1 MKLKHKNPP
10 VHIAIIMDGNGRWA
24 ENQGFSRIVG
34 HKKGVDSVKNIIRY
48 ADKIGIKY
56 LTLFTFSEE
65 NWNRPKLEVK
75 ALMKLLN
82 TVIKDEINHL
92 IEQNI
97 KIKVIGDI
105 SKIPKKTEI
114 NLKKAIDKTKNNS
127 GLTLILAINYSGKWD
142 ILNATKKILI
152 DKNQIDLKIF
162 NYNIFENYLTTA
174 NIPEPEL
181 IIRTSG
187 EHRISNFYLWQA
199 AYSELFFTDILW
211 PDFNKKELNNVIF
224 EFQNRERR
232 FGSL

>member
-1 MKLKHKNPP
+1 MDKQKKLPN
-10 VHIAIIMDGNGRWA
+10 HIAIIMDGNGRWA
-24 ENQGFSRIVG
+24 KQRNKNRIYGHNQA
-34 HKKGVDSVKNIIRY
+34 KKSVKECVEY
-48 ADKIGIKY
+48 CVEHKIKF
-56 LTLFTFSEE
+56 LSLFTFSTE

-75 ALMKLLN
+75 GLMKLLN
-82 TVIKDEINHL
+82 IVIKDEINHL

-162 NYNIFENYLTTA
+162 NDNIFENYLTTA

-211 PDFNKKELNNVIF
+211 PDFNKKELNNAIF
-224 EFQNRERR
+224 EFQNRDRR

>member
-1 MKLKHKNPP
+1 MDKQKKLPN
-10 VHIAIIMDGNGRWA
+10 HIAIIMDGNGRWA
-24 ENQGFSRIVG
+24 KQRNKNRIYGHNQA
-34 HKKGVDSVKNIIRY
+34 KKSVKECVEY
-48 ADKIGIKY
+48 CVEHKIKF
-56 LTLFTFSEE
+56 LSLFTFSTE

-82 TVIKDEINHL
+82 IVIKEEINPL
-92 IEQNI
+92 IKQNI
-97 KIKVIGDI
+97 RIKVIGDI
-105 SKIPKKTEI
+105 SKIPEKTEI

-142 ILNATKKILI
+142 ILNATKKILL
-152 DKNQIDLKIF
+152 DKNRINLKIF
-162 NYNIFENYLTTA
+162 NDNIFENYLTTA

-211 PDFNKKELNNVIF
+211 PDFNKKELNNAIF

>member
-1 MKLKHKNPP
+1 MDKQKKLPN
-10 VHIAIIMDGNGRWA
+10 HIAIIMDGNGRWA
-24 ENQGFSRIVG
+24 KQRNKNRIYGHNQA
-34 HKKGVDSVKNIIRY
+34 KKSVKECVEY
-48 ADKIGIKY
+48 CVEHKIKF
-56 LTLFTFSEE
+56 LSLFTFSTE

-82 TVIKDEINHL
+82 IVIKDEINHL

-97 KIKVIGDI
+97 KIKIIGDI
-105 SKIPKKTEI
+105 SKIPEKTEI

>member
-1 MKLKHKNPP
+1 MDKQKKLPN
-10 VHIAIIMDGNGRWA
+10 HIAIIMDGNGRWA
-24 ENQGFSRIVG
+24 KQRNKNRIYGHNQA
-34 HKKGVDSVKNIIRY
+34 KKSVKECVEY
-48 ADKIGIKY
+48 CVEHKIKF
-56 LTLFTFSEE
+56 LSLFTFSTE

-82 TVIKDEINHL
+82 IVLKEEINHL
-92 IEQNI
+92 IKQNI
-97 KIKVIGDI
+97 KVKVIGDI
-105 SKIPKKTEI
+105 SKIPEKTEM

-142 ILNATKKILI
+142 ILNATKKILL
-152 DKNQIDLKIF
+152 DKNRIDLKIF
-162 NYNIFENYLTTA
+162 NDNIFENYLTTA

-211 PDFNKKELNNVIF
+211 PDFNKKELNNAIF

>member
-1 MKLKHKNPP
+1 MDKQKKLPN
-10 VHIAIIMDGNGRWA
+10 HIAIIMDGNGRWA
-24 ENQGFSRIVG
+24 KQRKKNRIYGHNQA
-34 HKKGVDSVKNIIRY
+34 KKSVKECVEY
-48 ADKIGIKY
+48 CVEHKIKF
-56 LTLFTFSEE
+56 LSLFTFSTE

-82 TVIKDEINHL
+82 TVIKDEIDHL

-105 SKIPKKTEI
+105 SKIPEKTEI

>member
-1 MKLKHKNPP
+1 MDKQKKLPN
-10 VHIAIIMDGNGRWA
+10 HIAIIMDGNGRWA
-24 ENQGFSRIVG
+24 KQRNKNRIYG
-34 HKKGVDSVKNIIRY
+34 HNKAKKSVKECVEY
-48 ADKIGIKY
+48 CVEHKIKF
-56 LTLFTFSEE
+56 LSLFTFSTE

-82 TVIKDEINHL
+82 IVIKDEINNL
-92 IEQNI
+92 IQQNI
-97 KIKVIGDI
+97 KIKVIGDLN
-105 SKIPKKTEI
+105 KIPEKTAI
-114 NLKKAIDKTKNNS
+114 NLKKCIDKTKNNS

-142 ILNATKKILI
+142 ILNATKKILL

-162 NYNIFENYLTTA
+162 NDNIFENYLTTA

-211 PDFNKKELNNVIF
+211 PDFNKKELNNAIF

>member
-1 MKLKHKNPP
+1 MNKQKKLPN
-10 VHIAIIMDGNGRWA
+10 HIAIIMDGNGRWA
-24 ENQGFSRIVG
+24 KQRNKNRIYGHNQA
-34 HKKGVDSVKNIIRY
+34 KKSVKECVEY
-48 ADKIGIKY
+48 CVEHKIKF
-56 LTLFTFSEE
+56 LSLFTFSTE

-82 TVIKDEINHL
+82 VVIKDEINHL

-162 NYNIFENYLTTA
+162 NDNIFENYLTTA

-199 AYSELFFTDILW
+199 AYSELFFIDILW

-224 EFQNRERR
+224 EFQNRKRR

>member
-1 MKLKHKNPP
+1 MDKQKKLPN
-10 VHIAIIMDGNGRWA
+10 HIAIIMDGNGRWA
-24 ENQGFSRIVG
+24 KQRNKNRIYGHNQA
-34 HKKGVDSVKNIIRY
+34 KKSVKECVEY
-48 ADKIGIKY
+48 CVEHKIKF
-56 LTLFTFSEE
+56 LSLFTFSTE

-82 TVIKDEINHL
+82 IVLKEEINHL
-92 IEQNI
+92 IKQNI
-97 KIKVIGDI
+97 KVKVIGDI
-105 SKIPKKTEI
+105 SKIPEKTEM

-142 ILNATKKILI
+142 ILNATKKILL
-152 DKNQIDLKIF
+152 DKNRINLKNF
-162 NYNIFENYLTTA
+162 NDNIFENYLTTA

-211 PDFNKKELNNVIF
+211 PDFNKKELNNAIF

>member
-1 MKLKHKNPP
+1 MDKQKKLPK
-10 VHIAIIMDGNGRWA
+10 HIAIIMDGNGRWA
-24 ENQGFSRIVG
+24 KQRNKNRIYGHNQA
-34 HKKGVDSVKNIIRY
+34 KKSVKECVEY
-48 ADKIGIKY
+48 CVEHKIKF
-56 LTLFTFSEE
+56 LSLFTFSTE

-82 TVIKDEINHL
+82 VVIKDEINHL

-97 KIKVIGDI
+97 KIKIIGDI

-162 NYNIFENYLTTA
+162 NDNIFENYLTTA

-199 AYSELFFTDILW
+199 AYSELFFIDILW

-224 EFQNRERR
+224 EFQNRKRR

>member
-1 MKLKHKNPP
+1 MDKQKKLPK
-10 VHIAIIMDGNGRWA
+10 HIAIIMDGNGRWA
-24 ENQGFSRIVG
+24 KQRNKNRIYGHNQA
-34 HKKGVDSVKNIIRY
+34 KKSVKECVEY
-48 ADKIGIKY
+48 CVKHKIKF
-56 LTLFTFSEE
+56 LSLFTFSTE

-82 TVIKDEINHL
+82 IVLKEEINHL
-92 IEQNI
+92 IKQNI
-97 KIKVIGDI
+97 KVKVIGDI
-105 SKIPKKTEI
+105 SKIPEKTEM

-142 ILNATKKILI
+142 ILNATKKILL
-152 DKNQIDLKIF
+152 DKNRINLKNF
-162 NYNIFENYLTTA
+162 NDNIFENYLTTA

-211 PDFNKKELNNVIF
+211 PDFNKKELNNAIF

>member
-1 MKLKHKNPP
+1 MDKQKKLPN
-10 VHIAIIMDGNGRWA
+10 HIAIIMDGNGRWA
-24 ENQGFSRIVG
+24 KQRNKNRIYGHNQA
-34 HKKGVDSVKNIIRY
+34 KKSVKECVEYCIEH
-48 ADKIGIKY
+48 KIKF
-56 LTLFTFSEE
+56 LSLFTFSTE

-82 TVIKDEINHL
+82 IVIKDEINHL

-105 SKIPKKTEI
+105 SKIPVKTEI

-142 ILNATKKILI
+142 ILNATKKILL

-162 NYNIFENYLTTA
+162 NDNIFENYLTTT

-187 EHRISNFYLWQA
+187 EHRLSNFYLWQA

-211 PDFNKKELNNVIF
+211 PDFNKKELNNAIF

>member
-1 MKLKHKNPP
+1 MDKQKKLPN
-10 VHIAIIMDGNGRWA
+10 HIAIIMDGNGRWA
-24 ENQGFSRIVG
+24 KQRNKNRIYG
-34 HKKGVDSVKNIIRY
+34 HNKAKKSVKECVEY
-48 ADKIGIKY
+48 CVEHKIKF
-56 LTLFTFSEE
+56 LSLFTFSTE

-82 TVIKDEINHL
+82 IVIKDEINNL
-92 IEQNI
+92 IQQNI
-97 KIKVIGDI
+97 KVKVIGDLN
-105 SKIPKKTEI
+105 KIPEKTAI
-114 NLKKAIDKTKNNS
+114 NLKKSIDKTKNNS

-142 ILNATKKILI
+142 ILNATKKILL

-162 NYNIFENYLTTA
+162 NDNIFENYLTTA

-211 PDFNKKELNNVIF
+211 PDFNKKELNNAIF

>member
-1 MKLKHKNPP
+1 MDKQKKLPN
-10 VHIAIIMDGNGRWA
+10 HIAIIMDGNGRWA
-24 ENQGFSRIVG
+24 KQRNKNRIFGHNQA
-34 HKKGVDSVKNIIRY
+34 KKSVKECVEY
-48 ADKIGIKY
+48 CVEHKIKF
-56 LTLFTFSEE
+56 LSLFTFSTE

-82 TVIKDEINHL
+82 IVLKKEINHL
-92 IEQNI
+92 IKQNI
-97 KIKVIGDI
+97 KVKVIGDLN
-105 SKIPKKTEI
+105 KIPEKTAI
-114 NLKKAIDKTKNNS
+114 NLKKSIDKTKNNS

-142 ILNATKKILI
+142 ILNATKKILL
-152 DKNQIDLKIF
+152 DKNRINLKIF
-162 NYNIFENYLTTA
+162 NDNIFENYLTTA

-211 PDFNKKELNNVIF
+211 PDFNKKELNNAIF

>member
-1 MKLKHKNPP
+1 MDKQKKLPN
-10 VHIAIIMDGNGRWA
+10 HIAIIMDGNGRWA
-24 ENQGFSRIVG
+24 KQRNKNRIYGHNQA
-34 HKKGVDSVKNIIRY
+34 KKSVKECVEY
-48 ADKIGIKY
+48 CVEHKIKF
-56 LTLFTFSEE
+56 LSLFTFSTE

-82 TVIKDEINHL
+82 IVIKDEINHL

-105 SKIPKKTEI
+105 SKIPEKTEI

>member
-1 MKLKHKNPP
+1 MDKQKKLPK
-10 VHIAIIMDGNGRWA
+10 HIAIIMDGNGRWA
-24 ENQGFSRIVG
+24 KQRNKNRIYGHNQA
-34 HKKGVDSVKNIIRY
+34 KKSVKECVEY
-48 ADKIGIKY
+48 CVKHKIKF
-56 LTLFTFSEE
+56 LSLFTFSTE

-82 TVIKDEINHL
+82 IVLKEEINHL
-92 IEQNI
+92 IKQNI
-97 KIKVIGDI
+97 KVKVIGDI
-105 SKIPKKTEI
+105 SKIPEKTEM

-142 ILNATKKILI
+142 ILNATKKILL
-152 DKNQIDLKIF
+152 DKNRINLKIF
-162 NYNIFENYLTTA
+162 NDNIFENYLTTA

-211 PDFNKKELNNVIF
+211 PDFNKKELNNAIF

>member
-1 MKLKHKNPP
+1 MDKQKKLPN
-10 VHIAIIMDGNGRWA
+10 HIAIIMDGNGRWA
-24 ENQGFSRIVG
+24 KQRNKNRIYGHNQA
-34 HKKGVDSVKNIIRY
+34 KKSVKECVEY
-48 ADKIGIKY
+48 CVEHKIKF
-56 LTLFTFSEE
+56 LSLFTFSTE

-82 TVIKDEINHL
+82 IVIKEEINPL
-92 IEQNI
+92 IKQNI
-97 KIKVIGDI
+97 RIKVIGDI
-105 SKIPKKTEI
+105 SKIPEKTEI

-142 ILNATKKILI
+142 ILNATKKILL

-162 NYNIFENYLTTA
+162 NDNIFENYLTTA

-211 PDFNKKELNNVIF
+211 PDFNKKELNNAIF
-224 EFQNRERR
+224 EFQKRERR

>member
-1 MKLKHKNPP
+1 
-10 VHIAIIMDGNGRWA
+10 
-24 ENQGFSRIVG
+24 
-34 HKKGVDSVKNIIRY
+34 
-48 ADKIGIKY
+48 
-56 LTLFTFSEE
+56 
-65 NWNRPKLEVK
+65 
-75 ALMKLLN
+75 MKLLN
-82 TVIKDEINHL
+82 VVIKDEINHL

-114 NLKKAIDKTKNNS
+114 NLTKAIDKTKNNS

-162 NYNIFENYLTTA
+162 NDNIFENYLKTA

-199 AYSELFFTDILW
+199 AYSELFFIDILW

-224 EFQNRERR
+224 EFQNRKRR